1 MNILLFGQRQKSR
14 VMSIC
19 LICMSM
25 LTMLISPS
33 LYANEAQPLPTDAVK
48 TSIEANS
55 ITQFDD
61 TLAKLRTN
69 NLKEKQ
75 AALIELAD
83 FDDARLNVVL
93 NALLSGSLYATP
105 ENFYIK
111 QKQASKTSYVLLDD
125 PANILTKKPKG
136 LKKVIVNN
144 RIRLWIKE
152 RFAVNQLLDKRDDVR
167 LKAMQQVMNMDDS
180 STVKLVRK
188 VLPHESNS
196 NIKLLMNRYLAR
208 VDLQQA
214 DYSRHAAAILILADG
229 ASQENLSLLKAYLA
243 KAPTPQL
250 KKEAQKAISSIE
262 NKMLVLN
269 GVETL
274 TFGLSLGSI
283 LIITAIGLAIT
294 FGVMGVINMA
304 HGELL
309 MLGAYTTYVV
319 QQLMPNHI
327 GLSLLVAVPA
337 AFLVSGFIGVL
348 IERFVVRYLYGRP
361 LETLLA
367 TFGVSLV
374 LQQAVRSIF
383 SPLNRKVQSPEWMSG
398 TWQIT
403 EGLGITYNRIYIFI
417 FCMLCFFALLMIIKR
432 TRLGLEVNAVSQNR
446 FMARAMG
453 INDRRVDMMTFG
465 LGAGVS
471 GVAGVALSQLTNVGP
486 NLGQQYIV
494 DSFMVVVVGGVGNL
508 WGTFVSGLTL
518 GILNKFFEPWLGAVL
533 AKSIILVLIILFIQ
547 KYPRGLFPQ
556 KGRAVE

>member
-33 LYANEAQPLPTDAVK
+33 LYANEAQPLPTDTVK

-75 AALIELAD
+75 DALIELAD

-105 ENFYIK
+105 ETFYIK
-111 QKQASKTSYVLLDD
+111 QKQASKTNYVLLDD
-125 PANILTKKPKG
+125 PASILTKKPKG

-208 VDLQQA
+208 VDLQQT

-383 SPLNRKVQSPEWMSG
+383 SPLNCKVQSPEWMSG
-398 TWQIT
+398 TWQVT
-403 EGLGITYNRIYIFI
+403 EGLG
-417 FCMLCFFALLMIIKR
+417 L
-432 TRLGLEVNAVSQNR
+432 
-446 FMARAMG
+446 
-453 INDRRVDMMTFG
+453 
-465 LGAGVS
+465 
-471 GVAGVALSQLTNVGP
+471 
-486 NLGQQYIV
+486 
-494 DSFMVVVVGGVGNL
+494 
-508 WGTFVSGLTL
+508 
-518 GILNKFFEPWLGAVL
+518 
-533 AKSIILVLIILFIQ
+533 
-547 KYPRGLFPQ
+547 
-556 KGRAVE
+556 